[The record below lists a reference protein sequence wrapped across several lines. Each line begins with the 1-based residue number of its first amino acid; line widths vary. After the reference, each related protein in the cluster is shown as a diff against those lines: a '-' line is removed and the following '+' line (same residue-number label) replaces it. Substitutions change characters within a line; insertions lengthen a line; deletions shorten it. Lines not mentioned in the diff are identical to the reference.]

1 MGRVWHKK
9 KSTRILL
16 IIIANIMV
24 VCMVAGAWH
33 MLTYESL
40 VDDLFTGDL
49 TGKYEETYD
58 FDDDLL
64 KNSYQVLSGIESEEM
79 FESDGKI
86 DADKPVD
93 IQDFYKNSMIT
104 GQDLYGLTYRLGDL
118 LGWYDNLVYGESTSY
133 VGDNSSAQTSI
144 ADAEDVKAPI
154 VCKLADGSYHYYSQD
169 DFNNLIQNGELKFVM
184 ADGEGMETTQ
194 QILDELENADSV
206 RYDKEGDAYVTD
218 GESLSEEK
226 PFRGIQDQ
234 NGVMLYTD
242 CWKYDGLLL
251 AEYAAPQGEQNL
263 LDLVNHN
270 SNWNGRLSDAY
281 NMLESSIYQ
290 IGDMYQNYQSLTD
303 QYEEGDSNY
312 FYYYKDLKSGRVVT
326 NRESLEEE
334 KNLDD
339 VTKKV
344 QKMGKYVIVKS
355 KLSDFQTNIEKADAE
370 VWQSQTIYMSDSESG
385 DFVFRAG
392 VDTTYPIKDTYYK
405 NAQFYEKNSP
415 VVRGIGVGIIA
426 TLLVFLAC
434 TIWLITIA
442 GRTEKDGELHL
453 YKFDQCKTEIG
464 AAVIIFAWLIPSVI
478 CEIVMNSVG
487 LLRRDAIVTGSHTVT
502 YGTSLGFIGL
512 IGIAL
517 YTCNMF
523 LAGILSLARRIKAKI
538 AWKNSFLYSITEFLK
553 LMVRNAGHI
562 VKIVVLYL
570 GYVAVQWLVCLAA
583 GWPSAFWVIVLL
595 VVQTAGFVILVNWAI
610 GRQKIK
616 EGIEKISEG
625 ELDYKIDLEDIHGEQ
640 RKIAEQVNSIGS
652 GLDAAVE
659 KNMKSERLKT
669 DLITNV
675 SHDIKTPLTSIINY
689 VNLLKQENF
698 EDPKLQRYI
707 EVLEEKSQRLKTLTE
722 DVVEASKVSSGNISL
737 EFMNINMVEMIQQT
751 SGEFEEKFQARNL
764 TEIMNLPEEEAIV
777 RVDGRRMWR
786 VLANIYN
793 NAAKYAMEGTRIY
806 ADLQTIDGKVIF
818 SLKNISEQPLNISS
832 ADELTERFI
841 RGDLS
846 RSTEGSGL
854 GLSIAKTLT
863 AMMGGTFDLYLDG
876 DLFKVVIVF
885 DKVD

>member
-1 MGRVWHKK
+1 
-9 KSTRILL
+9 
-16 IIIANIMV
+16 MV
-24 VCMVAGAWH
+24 ISMVAGAWH

-40 VDDLFTGDL
+40 VDDLLMGNL
-49 TGKYEETYD
+49 TEKYEETYD
-58 FDDDLL
+58 FENDLM
-64 KNSYQVLSGIESEEM
+64 NSAYQVLSGIESEKM
-79 FESDGKI
+79 FETDGKV
-86 DADKPVD
+86 DVDKLVD
-93 IQDFYKNSMIT
+93 IQDFYKNSTIT
-104 GQDLYGLTYRLGDL
+104 GQDLFGLTYRLGDL
-118 LGWYDNLVYGESTSY
+118 LSWYDNLVYGESTSY
-133 VGDNSSAQTSI
+133 VGNNSSAEMSST
-144 ADAEDVKAPI
+144 DAEDVKAPI

-184 ADGEGMETTQ
+184 ADGDGMETTQ
-194 QILDELENADSV
+194 QILDELENADGV
-206 RYDKEGDAYVTD
+206 RYDKSGDAYVTD
-218 GESLSEEK
+218 SESLSDEK

-234 NGVMLYTD
+234 NGVMIYTD
-242 CWKYDGLLL
+242 CWKYDGLILV
-251 AEYAAPQGEQNL
+251 EQAAPQGEENL

-281 NMLESSIYQ
+281 NMLENSIYQ
-290 IGDMYQNYQSLTD
+290 VGDMYQNYQSLTD

-326 NRESLEEE
+326 NRESLEQE
-334 KNLDD
+334 KDLND
-339 VTKKV
+339 VTKKIK
-344 QKMGKYVIVKS
+344 KMGKYVIVKS

-370 VWQSQTIYMSDSESG
+370 VWQSQTIYMSDSENG
-385 DFVFRAG
+385 DFVFMTG
-392 VDTTYPIKDTYYK
+392 VDTTYPVKDTYYK

-415 VVRGIGVGIIA
+415 VVRGIGAGIIA
-426 TLLVFLAC
+426 ALLVFLAC
-434 TIWLITIA
+434 TIWLVVIA

-453 YKFDQCKTEIG
+453 YRFDHCKTEIG
-464 AAVIIFAWLIPSVI
+464 AAVILFAWLIPSVI
-478 CEIVMNSVG
+478 GGFMMNSVG
-487 LLRRDAIVTGSHTVT
+487 LLRRDAIITGSHTVT

-512 IGIAL
+512 VGIAL

-523 LAGILSLARRIKAKI
+523 LAGVLSLARRIKAGT
-538 AWKNSFLYSITEFLK
+538 AWKNSFLCAVIEFIK

-562 VKIVVLYL
+562 AKIVVLYL
-570 GYVAVQWLVCLAA
+570 GYVAVHWIVCLAT
-583 GWPSAFWVIVLL
+583 GWVSAFWVLVLL
-595 VVQTAGFVILVNWAI
+595 VVQAAGFVILVNWAV

-640 RKIAEQVNSIGS
+640 RRIAEQVNSIGS

-698 EDPKLQRYI
+698 EDPKIQRYI

-751 SGEFEEKFQARNL
+751 SGEFEEKFQARHL

-806 ADLQTIDGKVIF
+806 ADLQMLDGKVIF

-876 DLFKVVIVF
+876 DLFKVVIIF
-885 DKVD
+885 DKVDEVN

>member
-1 MGRVWHKK
+1 MGRIWHKK
-9 KSTRILL
+9 KRTRILL
-16 IIIANIMV
+16 IVIANIMV
-24 VCMVAGAWH
+24 ISIVAGAWH

-40 VDDLFTGDL
+40 IDDLLSGEL
-49 TGKYEETYD
+49 TGRYEETYD
-58 FDDDLL
+58 FNDALI
-64 KNSYQVLSGIESEEM
+64 NSSYQVLSGIESEKM
-79 FESDGKI
+79 FETDGKV
-86 DADKPVD
+86 DVDKLVD
-93 IQDFYKNSMIT
+93 IQDFYKNSTIT
-104 GQDLYGLTYRLGDL
+104 GQDIYGLTYRLGDL
-118 LGWYDNLVYGESTSY
+118 VDWYNSLTYGESTSY
-133 VGDNSSAQTSI
+133 AGNTSSAGNAPSDTS
-144 ADAEDVKAPI
+144 EVKAPI

-169 DFNNLIQNGELKFVM
+169 EFNNLIQNGELKFIM
-184 ADGEGMETTQ
+184 ADGDGMETTQ
-194 QILDELENADSV
+194 QILDELENAASV
-206 RYDKEGDAYVTD
+206 RYDKSGDAYVTD
-218 GESLSEEK
+218 SESLSAEK

-234 NGVMLYTD
+234 NGVMVYTD
-242 CWKYDGLLL
+242 CWKYDGMIF
-251 AEYAAPQGEQNL
+251 AENVSPQGEQNL

-270 SNWNGRLSDAY
+270 SNWNGRLNDAY
-281 NMLESSIYQ
+281 NMLEGSIYQ
-290 IGDMYQNYQSLTD
+290 IGDMYHNYQSLTD

-326 NRESLEEE
+326 NRESLEQE
-334 KNLDD
+334 KNLND
-339 VTKKV
+339 VAKKV

-370 VWQSQTIYMSDSESG
+370 EWQSQIIYMSDSEDG
-385 DFVFRAG
+385 DFAFMTG
-392 VDTTYPIKDTYYK
+392 VDTTYPVKDSYYK
-405 NAQFYEKNSP
+405 NALFYEKNSP
-415 VVRGIGVGIIA
+415 VIRGIGAGIIA
-426 TLLVFLAC
+426 ALLTFLAC
-434 TIWLITIA
+434 TIWLVTIA

-453 YKFDQCKTEIG
+453 YRFDRCKTEIG
-464 AAVIIFAWLIPSVI
+464 AAVIIVAWVIPSMIGVLAL
-478 CEIVMNSVG
+478 NSIG
-487 LLRRDAIVTGSHTVT
+487 LLQREAVITGTHTVT

-512 IGIAL
+512 VGIAL

-523 LAGILSLARRIKAKI
+523 LTGVLSLARRIKAGI
-538 AWKNSFLYSITEFLK
+538 AWKNSFLCDIIEFIK
-553 LMVRNAGHI
+553 LMARNAGHI
-562 VKIVVLYL
+562 AKIVVLYL
-570 GYVAVQWLVCLAA
+570 GYVAVHWIVCIAA
-583 GWPSAFWVIVLL
+583 GWVSTFWVLVLL
-595 VVQTAGFVILVNWAI
+595 IVQTVGFVVLVNGAI

-616 EGIEKISEG
+616 EGVEKISEG
-625 ELDYKIDLEDIHGEQ
+625 ELDYKINLEEIHGEQ
-640 RKIAEQVNSIGS
+640 KRIAEQVNSIGS

-698 EDPKLQRYI
+698 EDPKIQRYI
-707 EVLEEKSQRLKTLTE
+707 EVLEEKSLRLKTLTE

-764 TEIMNLPEEEAIV
+764 TEIMNLPEEAIV

-786 VLANIYN
+786 VLENIYN

-806 ADLQTIDGKVIF
+806 ADLQTLDGKVIF

-832 ADELTERFI
+832 AEELTERFI

-863 AMMGGTFDLYLDG
+863 TMMGGTFDLYLDG
-876 DLFKVVIVF
+876 DLFKVVIIF
-885 DKVD
+885 DKID

>member
-1 MGRVWHKK
+1 
-9 KSTRILL
+9 
-16 IIIANIMV
+16 MV
-24 VCMVAGAWH
+24 ISMVAGAWH

-40 VDDLFTGDL
+40 VDDLLTGDL

-58 FDDDLL
+58 FQDDLL
-64 KNSYQVLSGIESEEM
+64 NNAYQVLSGIESEKM
-79 FESDGKI
+79 FETDGKV
-86 DADKPVD
+86 DADKLVD
-93 IQDFYKNSMIT
+93 IQDFYKNSTIT
-104 GQDLYGLTYRLGDL
+104 GQNLFGLTYRLGDL
-118 LGWYDNLVYGESTSY
+118 LGWYDNLVYGESSSY
-133 VGDNSSAQTSI
+133 VGDNSSAEMTTT
-144 ADAEDVKAPI
+144 DAEDVKAPI

-184 ADGEGMETTQ
+184 ADGDGMETTQ

-206 RYDKEGDAYVTD
+206 RYDKDGDAYVTSD
-218 GESLSEEK
+218 ESLSDEK

-242 CWKYDGLLL
+242 CWKYDGLILE
-251 AEYAAPQGEQNL
+251 EYAAPQGEENL

-281 NMLESSIYQ
+281 NMLENSIYQ

-312 FYYYKDLKSGRVVT
+312 FYYYRDLKSGRVVT
-326 NRESLEEE
+326 NRESLEQE
-334 KNLDD
+334 KDLND
-339 VTKKV
+339 VTKKIK
-344 QKMGKYVIVKS
+344 KMGKYVIVKS

-370 VWQSQTIYMSDSESG
+370 VWQSQTIYMSDSENG
-385 DFVFRAG
+385 DFVFMTG
-392 VDTTYPIKDTYYK
+392 VDTTYPVKDTYYK
-405 NAQFYEKNSP
+405 NARFYEKNSP

-426 TLLVFLAC
+426 ALLVFLAC
-434 TIWLITIA
+434 TIWLVVIA
-442 GRTEKDGELHL
+442 GRTEKDEDVYL
-453 YKFDQCKTEIG
+453 YRFDYCKTEIG
-464 AAVIIFAWLIPSVI
+464 AAVIVFAWLIPSVL
-478 CEIVMNSVG
+478 CGIVMNSVG
-487 LLRRDAIVTGSHTVT
+487 LLRRDAIITGSHTVT

-512 IGIAL
+512 VGIAL

-523 LAGILSLARRIKAKI
+523 LVGVLSLARRIKAGI
-538 AWKNSFLYSITEFLK
+538 AWKNSFLCAVIEFIK

-562 VKIVVLYL
+562 AKIVVLYL
-570 GYVAVQWLVCLAA
+570 GYVAVHWLVCLAA
-583 GWPSAFWVIVLL
+583 GWPSAFWVLVLL
-595 VVQTAGFVILVNWAI
+595 IVQAAGFVILVNWAI

-640 RKIAEQVNSIGS
+640 RRIAEQVNSIGS

-698 EDPKLQRYI
+698 EDPKIQRYI
-707 EVLEEKSQRLKTLTE
+707 EVLEEKSMRLKTLTE

-764 TEIMNLPEEEAIV
+764 TEIMNLPEEETIV

-793 NAAKYAMEGTRIY
+793 NVAKYAMEGTRIY
-806 ADLQTIDGKVIF
+806 ADLQTVDGKVIF

-885 DKVD
+885 DEVG